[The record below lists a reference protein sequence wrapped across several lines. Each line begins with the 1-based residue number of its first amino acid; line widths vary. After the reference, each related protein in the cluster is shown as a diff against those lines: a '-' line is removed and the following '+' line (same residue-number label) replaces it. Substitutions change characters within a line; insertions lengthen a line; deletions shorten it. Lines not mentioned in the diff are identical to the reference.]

1 MSKKR
6 KESEEA
12 CVENNQIPSHSIQNA
27 KVKPTFKR
35 WLKNIAFSTGIA
47 STGILTW
54 VLIKTRDGSRVCLNE
69 PINLVAY
76 LEIAIGIFSII
87 YTAIF
92 LLLELARKDKDEAS

>member
-1 MSKKR
+1 M
-6 KESEEA
+6 
-12 CVENNQIPSHSIQNA
+12 
-27 KVKPTFKR
+27 KPALKR

-76 LEIAIGIFSII
+76 TEIVIGVFSII

-92 LLLELARKDKDEAS
+92 LLLELARRDKDESN

>member
-1 MSKKR
+1 M
-6 KESEEA
+6 
-12 CVENNQIPSHSIQNA
+12 
-27 KVKPTFKR
+27 KPALKR

-92 LLLELARKDKDEAS
+92 LLLELARRDKDETDK